1 MPNLKRNTAVVIGRF
16 QLPHLA
22 HLHLLRA
29 ALHCADQVVVVVG
42 SAWRSRNPHNP
53 FTVPER
59 CAMLRAALTPAEAAR
74 IHFEGVRDVNDD
86 ARWRKLVRQAV
97 GGHTE
102 LDESVTLVGH
112 RKDASSYY
120 VHSFPEFGLVE
131 VSSPLAVSSTD
142 LRKAFFEAE
151 APGDWSKA
159 LAPFVAP
166 GVLDWLSRWSHT
178 AEFRACRD
186 EHLAVKAY
194 KQTYPGPVYR
204 TGDAIVEAAGHVLM
218 IERNGVIGHGLF
230 AWPGGHQ
237 DPGETGLETALR
249 ELAEE
254 TTLPLSAQ
262 ELRNCLVAQA
272 EFDAP
277 GRSPRGRIIT
287 TACHFRLPGFT
298 PETLPEVF
306 GRDDAKPKHALWL
319 TREAFADRMHL
330 MFDDHDLI
338 GERFLGEMVPSVSL
352 I

>member
-29 ALHCADQVVVVVG
+29 ALSCADQVVLVAG

-59 CAMLRAALTPAEAAR
+59 CEMLRAGLTPAETAR
-74 IHFEGVRDVNDD
+74 IRFEGVRDVNDD

-97 GGHTE
+97 GKHTA
-102 LDESVTLVGH
+102 LDEPVTLVGH
-112 RKDASSYY
+112 HKDASSYY
-120 VHSFPEFGLVE
+120 VRSFPEFGLAE
-131 VSSPLAVSSTD
+131 VGSPLAVSSTD

-159 LAPFVAP
+159 LAPFAAP
-166 GVLDWLSRWSHT
+166 GVRDWLSRWSHT

-194 KQTYPGPVYR
+194 KQAYPGPVYR

-218 IERNGVIGHGLF
+218 IERNGTIGHGLF

-254 TTLPLSAQ
+254 TTLPLSAS
-262 ELRNCLVAQA
+262 ELRSCLVAQA

-306 GRDDAKPKHALWL
+306 GRDDAKPKRALWL

-338 GERFLGEMVPSVSL
+338 GEHFLGEMIPSVAL
-352 I
+352 R

>member
-29 ALHCADQVVVVVG
+29 ALSCADQVVLVAG

-59 CAMLRAALTPAEAAR
+59 CEMLRAGLTPAETAR
-74 IHFEGVRDVNDD
+74 IRFEGVRDVNDD

-97 GGHTE
+97 GKHTA
-102 LDESVTLVGH
+102 LDEPVTLVGH
-112 RKDASSYY
+112 HKDASSYY
-120 VHSFPEFGLVE
+120 VRSFPEFGLAE
-131 VSSPLAVSSTD
+131 VGSPLAVSSTD

-166 GVLDWLSRWSHT
+166 RVQGWLSRWSHT

-194 KQTYPGPVYR
+194 RQTYPGPVYF

-218 IERNGVIGHGLF
+218 IERNGTIGHGLF

-254 TTLPLSAQ
+254 TTLPLSAS
-262 ELRNCLVAQA
+262 ELRSCLVAQA

-306 GRDDAKPKHALWL
+306 GRDDAKPKRALWL

-338 GERFLGEMVPSVSL
+338 GEHFLGEMIPSVAL
-352 I
+352 R